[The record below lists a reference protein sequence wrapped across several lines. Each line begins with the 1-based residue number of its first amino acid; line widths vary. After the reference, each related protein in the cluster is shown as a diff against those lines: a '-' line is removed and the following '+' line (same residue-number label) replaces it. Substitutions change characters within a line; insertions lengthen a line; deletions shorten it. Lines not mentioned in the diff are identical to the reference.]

1 VDVFEAM
8 TTRRSARHFD
18 PNHEMSGA
26 EVEQLMNHVLLSP
39 TAFNIQNWR
48 FVAVQDAE
56 LRVEI
61 RKAAWGQKQV
71 SESSMLLVF
80 CMDLKSWA
88 KEPERYWV
96 NAPAKVSESMVREI
110 RHFYRDDEQLQRDEG
125 MRSCGMAAQNAM
137 LAAKAMGY
145 DSCPMDGFDFKRVGH
160 LINLPP
166 DHRICMMLCIGKSLA
181 DAHPRSGQLPLE
193 EVFMTDGFPER
204 DVPDLDC

>member
-1 VDVFEAM
+1 MNVLEAIVS
-8 TTRRSARHFD
+8 RRSARRFD
-18 PNHEMSGA
+18 PAHVMPAATVRE
-26 EVEQLMNHVLLSP
+26 LMDYVLLTP

-48 FVAVQDAE
+48 FVAVQDPE

-71 SESSMLLVF
+71 TESSLLLVF
-80 CMDLKSWA
+80 CMDLKSWG

-96 NAPAKVSESMVREI
+96 NAPAKVAENMVREI

-125 MRSCGMAAQNAM
+125 MRSCGMAAQTAM
-137 LAAKAMGY
+137 LAAKALGY

-160 LINLPP
+160 LINLPT
-166 DHRICMMLCIGKSLA
+166 DHRICMMLCVGKSLA
-181 DAHPRSGQLPLE
+181 EPHPRSGQLPLE

-204 DVPDLDC
+204 IDSSTS